1 MLIKRSDK
9 LNDAKHFLFPQSIT
23 SNDTLIDIPSNGGT
37 NFNEVLLLLSILGYV
52 CFGALG
58 VLIIPW
64 TLISE
69 LFPIEVGVFMC
80 VCVLFFEYSLKQ
92 GVLNINT
99 LSFYLIAG

>member
-1 MLIKRSDK
+1 MLITRSDE

-23 SNDTLIDIPSNGGT
+23 TNDTLIDITSNDST
-37 NFNEVLLLLSILGYV
+37 SFNEVLLLVSILGYV

-69 LFPIEVGVFMC
+69 LFPIEVC
-80 VCVLFFEYSLKQ
+80 VCVWVSISLK
-92 GVLNINT
+92 GVLSIYT
-99 LSFYLIAG
+99 LSSHLIAG